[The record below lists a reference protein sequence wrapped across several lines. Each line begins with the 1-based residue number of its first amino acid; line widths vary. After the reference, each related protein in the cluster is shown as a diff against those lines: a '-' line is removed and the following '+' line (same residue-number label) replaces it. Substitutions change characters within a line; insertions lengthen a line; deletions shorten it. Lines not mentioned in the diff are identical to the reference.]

1 MESVQEPLEGWC
13 IIDSDGDDGVKG
25 RKEVTEMTMLRHL
38 PRVLG
43 KGYN

>member
-13 IIDSDGDDGVKG
+13 IIDSDGVKG